1 MKKTRFL
8 AAAAALL
15 LTPALAVPAAAAEP
29 ALASP
34 GAPFRIFP
42 EKAPETVTLPTG
54 DELKVPPL
62 FWLRTC
68 TQGPTGTVRTLD
80 GDTQRVMLTAS
91 HCVNTISGL
100 PPIKN
105 EFSVP
110 VNGTYPRIGERTA
123 SNDLKPS
130 AIDLSDPMESIRT
143 ADWGIMRIDDNVS
156 ATNISNSRD
165 YNGGSAGEPV
175 ALSGIKDYRTL
186 QPGEVSADNF
196 GQPICKDGSTTG
208 RSCATQ
214 IGRTRNGVWSWGLNY
229 QQGDS
234 GGVNFDPRDN
244 SIIGV
249 TSMTL
254 GPLGKAQPAD
264 RILEDAYGIPDGQV
278 NEHFTLPDS
287 SAPRAEFGITAD
299 EEKQMNQQ
307 LDELNPGFEPAVPRD
322 ELRKA
327 VDSAQ
332 QDAAGLAQ
340 KASRGE
346 FNPAEI
352 DRAVS
357 HHSEKIGYWGG
368 AVLGEEIGKR
378 LS

>member
-29 ALASP
+29 ALAAP
-34 GAPFRIFP
+34 GAPFRSFP
-42 EKAPETVTLPTG
+42 EKAPETMTLPSG
-54 DELKVPPL
+54 DELKVSPMA
-62 FWLRTC
+62 WLRTC
-68 TQGPTGTVRTLD
+68 TQGPTGTVRTME

-91 HCVNTISGL
+91 HCINTTPGL

-110 VNGTYPRIGERTA
+110 VDGKYPRIGERTA
-123 SNDLKPS
+123 SNDLKPG

-165 YNGGSAGEPV
+165 YNGGNAGEPV

-196 GQPICKDGSTTG
+196 GQPICKDGSTSG
-208 RSCATQ
+208 RNCATQ
-214 IGRTRNGVWSWGLNY
+214 IGRTRNGVWSWGLSY
-229 QQGDS
+229 QHGDS

-249 TSMTL
+249 SSMTL

-299 EEKQMNQQ
+299 EEKQVSQQ
-307 LDELNPGFEPAVPRD
+307 IDELNPDFELPEPRGKLQEAVGN
-322 ELRKA
+322 
-327 VDSAQ
+327 AQ
-332 QDAAGLAQ
+332 QDAAALAD
-340 KASRGE
+340 KATHGQ
-346 FNPAEI
+346 FNPAEVEQ
-352 DRAVS
+352 AVG
-357 HHSEKIGYWGG
+357 HHSEQIGFWLG
-368 AVLGEEIGKR
+368 ASAAQEINNH
-378 LS
+378 L